1 MYELADWGRPAPA
14 EWTEPRERIDVRL
27 TPSLVRVLRSR
38 ARSENVSVSV
48 VVERF
53 VREAMHISPA
63 GNRGFVD

>member
-14 EWTEPRERIDVRL
+14 EWTEPRERVDVRL
-27 TPSLVRVLRSR
+27 PPSLVRVLRSR
-38 ARSENVSVSV
+38 ARSENVSLSV

-53 VREAMHISPA
+53 VRDAMHISAA